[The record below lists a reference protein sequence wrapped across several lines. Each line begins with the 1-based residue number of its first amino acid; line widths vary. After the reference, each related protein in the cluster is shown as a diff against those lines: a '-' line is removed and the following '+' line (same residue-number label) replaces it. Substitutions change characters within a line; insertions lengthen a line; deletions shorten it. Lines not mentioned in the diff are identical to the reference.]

1 MELSKFMSAVVTQ
14 LEIAQT
20 FGFKIPLKTSVTVCA
35 LDLTVASLHQALHL
49 IGNGI
54 TYSAI

>member
-1 MELSKFMSAVVTQ
+1 MSAVVTQ